1 MKQNRSQGGYI
12 LPMTVLL
19 LASALLWGSTL
30 FLTLSDQYAA
40 SDAMVKQEQSRLL
53 AKSGWNLALKQLDEN
68 GSLGA
73 IQLEKTSGC
82 ADIVFKMEEENLVH
96 IVSSAESDEY
106 PSVVEGTV
114 YLLQLPWVE
123 TAEWIMTESLQ
134 SLKQPGIYCS
144 REDRMVLNTSVTQ
157 SLALTSTKNSDFT
170 VSIREPI
177 RCTELYVHGDL
188 IMEED
193 AFLEADAV
201 YVSGQ
206 ITGNNRISGSVVQ
219 EAYTSGLDY
228 HVQVVERLM

>member
-1 MKQNRSQGGYI
+1 MKKNRSQGGYI

-123 TAEWIMTESLQ
+123 TAEWMTTESLQ

-144 REDRMVLNTSVTQ
+144 REDQMVLNTSVTQ
-157 SLALTSTKNSDFT
+157 PLALTSTKNSDFT
-170 VSIREPI
+170 VSICEPI

-193 AFLEADAV
+193 AFLEVDAV

-206 ITGNNRISGSVVQ
+206 ITGNDRISGSVVQ

>member
-1 MKQNRSQGGYI
+1 MKKNRSQGGYI

-144 REDRMVLNTSVTQ
+144 REDQMVLNTSVTQ
-157 SLALTSTKNSDFT
+157 PLALTSTKNSDFT
-170 VSIREPI
+170 VSICEPI

-193 AFLEADAV
+193 AFLEVDAV

-206 ITGNNRISGSVVQ
+206 ITGNDRISGSVVQ

>member
-1 MKQNRSQGGYI
+1 
-12 LPMTVLL
+12 MTVLL

-73 IQLEKTSGC
+73 IQLEKNSGC

-123 TAEWIMTESLQ
+123 TAEWMTTESLQ

-144 REDRMVLNTSVTQ
+144 REDQMVLNTSVTQ
-157 SLALTSTKNSDFT
+157 PLALTSTKNSDFT
-170 VSIREPI
+170 VSICEPI

-193 AFLEADAV
+193 AFLEVDAV

-206 ITGNNRISGSVVQ
+206 ITGNDRISGSVVQ

>member
-1 MKQNRSQGGYI
+1 MKKNRSQGGYI

-123 TAEWIMTESLQ
+123 TAEWMMTESLQ

-144 REDRMVLNTSVTQ
+144 REDQMVLNTSVTQ
-157 SLALTSTKNSDFT
+157 SLALTSPKNSDFT
-170 VSIREPI
+170 VSSREPI

-206 ITGNNRISGSVVQ
+206 ITGNDRISGSVVQ

>member
-1 MKQNRSQGGYI
+1 MKKNRSQGGYI

-144 REDRMVLNTSVTQ
+144 REDQMVLNTSVTQ
-157 SLALTSTKNSDFT
+157 PLALTSTKNSDFT
-170 VSIREPI
+170 VSICEPI

-206 ITGNNRISGSVVQ
+206 ITGNDRISGSVVQ

>member
-1 MKQNRSQGGYI
+1 
-12 LPMTVLL
+12 MTVLL

-82 ADIVFKMEEENLVH
+82 ADIVFRMEEENLVH

-123 TAEWIMTESLQ
+123 TAEWMTTESLQ

-144 REDRMVLNTSVTQ
+144 REDQMVLNTSVTQ
-157 SLALTSTKNSDFT
+157 PLALTSTKNSDFT
-170 VSIREPI
+170 VSICEPI

-193 AFLEADAV
+193 AFLEVDAV

-206 ITGNNRISGSVVQ
+206 ITGNDRISGSVVQ

>member
-82 ADIVFKMEEENLVH
+82 ADIVFQMEEENLVH

-144 REDRMVLNTSVTQ
+144 REDQMVLNTSVTQ
-157 SLALTSTKNSDFT
+157 PLALTSTKNSDFT
-170 VSIREPI
+170 VSICEPI

-193 AFLEADAV
+193 AFLEVDAV

-206 ITGNNRISGSVVQ
+206 ITGNDRISGSVVQ

>member
-1 MKQNRSQGGYI
+1 MKKNRSQGGYI

-82 ADIVFKMEEENLVH
+82 ADIVFEMEEENLVH

-144 REDRMVLNTSVTQ
+144 REDQMVLNTSVTQ
-157 SLALTSTKNSDFT
+157 PLALTSTKNSDFT
-170 VSIREPI
+170 VSICEPI

-193 AFLEADAV
+193 AFLEVDAV

-206 ITGNNRISGSVVQ
+206 ITGNDRISGSVVQ